1 MILPDKTS
9 LRKILPRPQI
19 SLLAR
24 FLDLLAEENKKMNL
38 IAAGTSEQMI
48 ETHLLDS
55 LSLLDFEEVSGSRHA
70 IDVGSGAGLPG
81 IPLAIALPSL
91 KLTLIDSNAKKCGFI
106 SRATGILGLSNVEV
120 FWARSETAGRSGFR
134 DNYDL
139 ALARALGP
147 LPLALEYVL
156 PFVKPDGHCVLQRGR
171 RQVGD
176 TDVAAK
182 VACRLSGELD
192 RVTLVKPYPSARN
205 LHVWVFTKV
214 GKTPTAFP
222 RRPGQAKKR
231 PLAGS

>member
-1 MILPDKTS
+1 MTLIDKTS

-19 SLLAR
+19 SLLAY

-38 IAAGTSEQMI
+38 IGASSSGQII
-48 ETHLLDS
+48 EAHLLDS
-55 LSLLDFEEVSGSRHA
+55 LSLLDFEEVRDSRQA
-70 IDVGSGAGLPG
+70 IDVGSGAGFPG
-81 IPLAIALPSL
+81 IPLAIALPNL
-91 KLTLIDSNAKKCGFI
+91 NLTLLDSNAKKCGFL
-106 SRATGILGLSNVEV
+106 SRVTGILGLSNVEV
-120 FWARSETAGRSGFR
+120 IWERAETAGRSRFR

-156 PFVKPDGHCVLQRGR
+156 PFVEPGGHCVLQRGQ
-171 RQVGD
+171 RQTGD
-176 TDVAAK
+176 TDVAAA
-182 VACRLSGELD
+182 VACLLSGELD
-192 RVTLVKPYPSARN
+192 RVTPVKPYPSARN

-231 PLAGS
+231 PLAAS